1 MRVAPQ
7 DLGLAPASV
16 SADRTPTGLDSLA
29 ELRRRRLFV
38 FGLNLAA
45 YALLAWLA
53 AEVLGAG
60 GWSAVD
66 LGIFLCFL
74 VGLPWSVLGFWNALL
89 GFWLLH
95 GVKDG
100 LARVAPFAAAA
111 DRPEPLRLRCAV
123 LMFLRNEDPARAFA
137 RLRVIKASLDAT
149 GEGGAFD
156 YFVLS
161 DTSDPEIARREEAAF
176 ARWAED
182 VGEPGRL
189 VYRRRERN
197 TGFKAGN
204 LRDFCARWGANY
216 ELMLPLDADSLMSG
230 RTILRLARIMQA
242 HPKLGILQSLV
253 VGMPSRSLFARIFQ
267 FGMRAGMRTYTMGQ
281 AWWVGDCGPFW
292 GHNAMVRIEPFVRH
306 CDLPMLPGR
315 PPLGGHVMSH
325 DQVEAA
331 LMRRGGFEVRVL
343 PVEEGSW
350 EENPPTLLEF
360 SRRDVRWCQGNLQ
373 YLKLLGMPGLL
384 PTSRFQ
390 LVWAVLMFIGVP
402 AWTLLIALAAL
413 KPFDSD
419 PAGSFP
425 VGLGIALYLLFLLM
439 FLAPKLA
446 GFLDV
451 LVSPGA
457 AARYGGRARFALG
470 ALVELVFSFLLGAAT
485 TFRITL
491 FMVGLA
497 FGRSA
502 VWSGQ
507 ARDVHA
513 LSWATAFAGL
523 WPQLLFGSVVCGLLL
538 WQAPAVFLWGMPL
551 LLGFLVAVPFA
562 VLTADPELG
571 ARAARAGLCAIPEDL
586 DPPAEIRALAAA
598 EGAR

>member
-1 MRVAPQ
+1 MSVAPQ
-7 DLGLAPASV
+7 DLGLAEASLP
-16 SADRTPTGLDSLA
+16 ADRTPAGIDSLA
-29 ELRRRRLFV
+29 DLRRRRLLV
-38 FGLNLAA
+38 LALNLLA
-45 YALLAWLA
+45 YAGMAGLAV
-53 AEVLGAG
+53 EVLGAG
-60 GWSAVD
+60 GWSPVD
-66 LGIFLCFL
+66 LGILLCFL
-74 VGLPWSVLGFWNALL
+74 VGLPWSVLGFWNAVI

-95 GVKDG
+95 GVRDG
-100 LARVAPFAAAA
+100 LPRVAPFAAAGEQE
-111 DRPEPLRLRCAV
+111 EPLRLRCAV
-123 LMFLRNEDPARAFA
+123 LMFVRNEDPARAFR
-137 RLRVIKASLDAT
+137 RLRTIEASLAAT
-149 GEGGAFD
+149 GEAAAFD
-156 YFVLS
+156 FFVLS
-161 DTSDPEIARREEAAF
+161 DTSDPGIAALEEAEV
-176 ARWAED
+176 ARWRAASPAPE
-182 VGEPGRL
+182 RI

-204 LRDFCARWGANY
+204 LRDFCARWGAAY

-230 RTILRLARIMQA
+230 RTIVRLARMMQA
-242 HPKLGILQSLV
+242 HPRLGILQSLV
-253 VGMPSRSLFARIFQ
+253 VGMPSPSLFARIFQ

-292 GHNAMVRIEPFVRH
+292 GHNAMVRIRPFVEH
-306 CDLPMLPGR
+306 CDLPMLPGK

-331 LMRRGGFEVRVL
+331 LMRRAGYEVRVL

-384 PTSRFQ
+384 PMSRFQ

-402 AWTLLIALAAL
+402 AWTLLIALVAL
-413 KPFDSD
+413 EPFDSD

-439 FLAPKLA
+439 YLAPKLA

-451 LVSPGA
+451 LLTAGA
-457 AARYGGRARFALG
+457 ARRYGGRPWFALG

-491 FMVGLA
+491 FMIGLL

-502 VWSGQ
+502 AWSGQ
-507 ARDVHA
+507 ARDAHA
-513 LSWATAFAGL
+513 LSWATAAAGL
-523 WPQLLFGSVVCGLLL
+523 WPQLLFGLLVCGLLL
-538 WQAPAVFLWGMPL
+538 FQAPAVLLWGAPL
-551 LLGFLVAVPFA
+551 LLGFLVAIPFA
-562 VLTADPELG
+562 VLTADPRIG
-571 ARAARAGLCAIPEDL
+571 AWAARLGLCAIPEDL
-586 DPPAEIRALAAA
+586 DPPPEVRAVAAG
-598 EGAR
+598 EPGR

>member
-1 MRVAPQ
+1 MSTAPQ
-7 DLGLAPASV
+7 DLGLVEPSPT
-16 SADRTPTGLDSLA
+16 ADRTPAGLDSLD
-29 ELRRRRLFV
+29 ELRRRRRSVLL
-38 FGLNLAA
+38 LNLLA
-45 YALLAWLA
+45 YAGMAWLA

-60 GWSAVD
+60 GWSPVD
-66 LGIFLCFL
+66 VGIFACFL
-74 VGLPWSVLGFWNALL
+74 VGLPWSVLGFWNAVL

-95 GVKDG
+95 GVRDG

-111 DRPEPLRLRCAV
+111 ERAEPLRLRCAI
-123 LMFLRNEDPARAFA
+123 LMFLRNEDPVRAFA
-137 RLRVIKASLDAT
+137 RLRVIEASLAAT

-161 DTSDPEIARREEAAF
+161 DSSDPRIAALEEEEV
-176 ARWAED
+176 ARWRAASPAPE
-182 VGEPGRL
+182 RI
-189 VYRRRERN
+189 VYRRRAENR
-197 TGFKAGN
+197 GFKAGN
-204 LRDFCARWGANY
+204 LRDFCARWGSAY
-216 ELMLPLDADSLMSG
+216 EIMLPLDADSLMSG

-242 HPKLGILQSLV
+242 HPRLGILQSLV

-306 CDLPMLPGR
+306 CDLPMLPGK
-315 PPLGGHVMSH
+315 PPMGGHVMSH

-331 LMRRGGFEVRVL
+331 LMRRAGYEVRVL

-402 AWTLLIALAAL
+402 AWTLLIGLAAL
-413 KPFDSD
+413 KPLDSD

-439 FLAPKLA
+439 YLAPKLA

-451 LVSPGA
+451 LVTPGA
-457 AARYGGRARFALG
+457 AARYGGRSRFALG

-491 FMVGLA
+491 FMIGLL

-502 VWSGQ
+502 SWSGQ
-507 ARDVHA
+507 ARDAHA
-513 LSWATAFAGL
+513 LSWATAFSGL
-523 WPQLLFGSVVCGLLL
+523 WPQLLFGLVVCGLLL
-538 WQAPAVFLWGMPL
+538 AHAPAVLVWGLPL
-551 LLGFLVAVPFA
+551 LAGFLVAIPFA
-562 VLTADPELG
+562 VWTADPAVGE
-571 ARAARAGLCAIPEDL
+571 RAARLGLCAIPEDL
-586 DPPAEIRALAAA
+586 DPPVEIRALQPA
-598 EGAR
+598 ETYR